1 MYKFQLTMTKEISEE
16 TETYDV
22 MTTYEKIA
30 DLLKDTQYSSNVEI
44 NIIIT
49 KVTTNTSGDDLPF

>member
-1 MYKFQLTMTKEISEE
+1 MTKEISEE